1 LLEPI
6 DLAISDRNRMLIR
19 RAGRKR
25 IRKRSC
31 RNRMILGRD
40 SKEQNAYRQDSRSRM
55 IIGEVSG
62 TARS

>member
-1 LLEPI
+1 LQEPN
-6 DLAISDRNRMLIR
+6 DLDISGRSRMLIR

-40 SKEQNAYRQDSRSRM
+40 SKEQNANRQDSRNRM
-55 IIGEVSG
+55 IIGEVTG